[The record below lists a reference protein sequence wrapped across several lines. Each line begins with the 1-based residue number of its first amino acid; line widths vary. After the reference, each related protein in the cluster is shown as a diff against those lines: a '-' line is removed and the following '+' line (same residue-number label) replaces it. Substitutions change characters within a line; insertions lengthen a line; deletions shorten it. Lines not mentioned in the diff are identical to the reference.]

1 SQLRASVPG
10 FESSPPAADTVPRG
24 APADALAIELV
35 TRPDPPRAGDNT
47 FDVIVRDAAG
57 APVAGAE
64 VTVALF
70 MPAMPSM
77 NMPAMRA
84 EATLLDTGGGR
95 YRGQVEVGMA
105 GRWDVTI
112 TVRRDGATLGRIAR
126 AIVAR

>member
-1 SQLRASVPG
+1 MENSLLANG
-10 FESSPPAADTVPRG
+10 DAPAASADAKSTVPF
-24 APADALAIELV
+24 AMT

-47 FDVIVRDAAG
+47 VEVTVRDPSG
-57 APVAGAE
+57 APVTGAT

-84 EATLLDTGGGR
+84 DATLLETGGGA
-95 YRGQVEVGMA
+95 YRGQADVGMA

-112 TVRRDGATLGRIAR
+112 TVTRDGQVLGRVAR
-126 AIVAR
+126 ALVAR